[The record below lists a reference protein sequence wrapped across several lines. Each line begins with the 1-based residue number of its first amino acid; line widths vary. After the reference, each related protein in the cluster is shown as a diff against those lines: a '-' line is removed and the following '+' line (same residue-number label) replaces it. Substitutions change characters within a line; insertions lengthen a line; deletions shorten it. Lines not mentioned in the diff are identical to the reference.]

1 VPVILLVRQALLARS
16 TATGPIEWYP
26 PGLLAAWLTGLGL
39 TGMAVALLFFG
50 GPSGLQSAVRET
62 LAPALDRLFAE
73 NVPGRDELANVLAT
87 IMPGLV
93 AASWMAMTLIN
104 GILAQGLLARFGA
117 SWRPSPSLRTLSL
130 PTWFPVLPVI
140 AAAATAFGGTMG
152 FLGINMML
160 VLTLPFCLAGLAVLH
175 TIAHRFSRP
184 AILLISF
191 YVLAGLFGWPL
202 MLITFLGLIDASFRL
217 RGRSPL
223 RHFLGG
229 TNDG

>member
-1 VPVILLVRQALLARS
+1 
-16 TATGPIEWYP
+16 
-26 PGLLAAWLTGLGL
+26 
-39 TGMAVALLFFG
+39 
-50 GPSGLQSAVRET
+50 
-62 LAPALDRLFAE
+62 
-73 NVPGRDELANVLAT
+73 
-87 IMPGLV
+87 
-93 AASWMAMTLIN
+93 
-104 GILAQGLLARFGA
+104 
-117 SWRPSPSLRTLSL
+117 
-130 PTWFPVLPVI
+130 
-140 AAAATAFGGTMG
+140 MG

-175 TIAHRFSRP
+175 TIAHRFARP

-223 RHFLGG
+223 RQFLGG